1 MKQTFIIQC
10 HQYEP
15 AIKLGE
21 LIENM
26 SPDFNV
32 IYAYDTLRLINGDS
46 ELKKFTSMPNAFG
59 FEIGYFTS
67 DQGFF
72 HLNLWNTIGRTKFVR
87 SDYFH
92 LISQNDLPGLGTLNF
107 ENLIEDNDFYGFVH
121 YPEFKNLPK
130 LSKGIAWY
138 GLSRNAVYYIKEN
151 YSVLFNSLVDEVL
164 IPYKSN
170 PHIIN
175 GYTGGFDEYAVGWL
189 LNELNS
195 VYSGLNA
202 CLRLCLWR
210 GSSNEFTAEGLRVN
224 EFGKVTSFIS
234 PLTLLNK
241 PRVRELLLGGDII
254 SARKFEYG
262 SQDYNDLYN
271 LILSEVK

>member
-1 MKQTFIIQC
+1 
-10 HQYEP
+10 
-15 AIKLGE
+15 
-21 LIENM
+21 M

-32 IYAYDTLRLINGDS
+32 IYAYDTLKLVNGDS
-46 ELKKFTSMPNAFG
+46 DLKKFRSMPNAFG

-72 HLNLWNTIGRTKFVR
+72 HLNLWNTIARTKFIK

-92 LISQNDLPGLGTLNF
+92 LISQNDLPSSGALDF
-107 ENLIEDNDFYGFVH
+107 EELIGDNNLYGFAH
-121 YPEFKNLPK
+121 HPEFKNLPK

-138 GLSRNAVYYIKEN
+138 GLSRKVVFYIKEN
-151 YSVLFNSLVDEVL
+151 YSDLLNSLVNEVL
-164 IPYKSN
+164 VTYKSN
-170 PHIIN
+170 PHITE

-189 LNELNS
+189 IDKLTVVFGRLND
-195 VYSGLNA
+195 

-210 GSSNEFTAEGLRVN
+210 GSNKAFTSEGLKVS
-224 EFGKVTSFIS
+224 EYGKVTSFTS

-241 PRVRELLLGGDII
+241 PKVSEFLLEGDII

-262 SQDYNDLYN
+262 SKDYNELYN
-271 LILSEVK
+271 LILSELRK